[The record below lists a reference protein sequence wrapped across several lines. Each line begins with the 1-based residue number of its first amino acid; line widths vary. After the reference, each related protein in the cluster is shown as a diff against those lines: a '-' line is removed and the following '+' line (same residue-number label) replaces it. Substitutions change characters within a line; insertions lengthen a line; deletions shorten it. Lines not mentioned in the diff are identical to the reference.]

1 MHIAAFASHALMSA
15 PSMLNACSKCEV
27 PANYNRV
34 ESCSQPLLLQGP
46 EQGMLPLHAQCLPCL
61 SALQPPAL
69 PFDMQPLQL
78 RLYPVQLEE
87 LQCVPVQLAV
97 TAHVHAATPIQA
109 LYSGSWRL
117 SGAPELSV
125 PACVLLVACNTLL
138 ALVKILWKWVNLYVT
153 CTV

>member
-1 MHIAAFASHALMSA
+1 MRIAAFASQALMYA
-15 PSMLNACSKCEV
+15 HPMLHACSKCEV
-27 PANYNRV
+27 PANHNRV
-34 ESCSQPLLLQGP
+34 ESCSQPLLLQDP
-46 EQGMLPLHAQCLPCL
+46 EQDMLPLHVQYLPCL

-69 PFDMQPLQL
+69 PLDMQPLQL

-109 LYSGSWRL
+109 LYTGLWRL
-117 SGAPELSV
+117 SGAPDLSV
-125 PACVLLVACNTLL
+125 PACMLLVACI
-138 ALVKILWKWVNLYVT
+138 ALHCRYWLECNGSTCNVA